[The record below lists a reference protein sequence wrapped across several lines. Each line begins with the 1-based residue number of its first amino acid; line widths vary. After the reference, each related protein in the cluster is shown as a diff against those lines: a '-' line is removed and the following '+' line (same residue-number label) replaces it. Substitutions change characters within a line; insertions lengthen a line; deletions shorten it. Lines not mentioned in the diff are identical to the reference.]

1 MLWNL
6 YWIENQKNFKR
17 KLLWIE
23 LAMLILL
30 VLLVFTG
37 LFFAIQGTPDGVTIT
52 DGDLNKIPSLIT
64 WPGSLAFS
72 IRFAAGSKLL
82 IIIFVGAVTA
92 SEYSWRTYQVWLSRG
107 VPRILLLGAKF
118 ISFFLPTLLVV
129 SGAFLA
135 GGLISAIFS
144 LVLNNTLDLSQINF
158 WRLVWDLFR
167 TSYTLLPYAAITFLL
182 AIASRSAV
190 AAIGGCA
197 AFGLIVESLLVQSLA
212 ILPGRISQT
221 AKYLPSN
228 LMQSILNASW
238 TPPALMGDTLP
249 GLLTA
254 NQAAIGIGIITLSL
268 VSLALWVFSRQ
279 DFSG

>member
-1 MLWNL
+1 MFWNL
-6 YWIENQKNFKR
+6 CWIENQKNFKR

-23 LAMLILL
+23 LALLTLL
-30 VLLVFTG
+30 VLLIFTG
-37 LFFAIQGTPDGVTIT
+37 LFFAIQGTPDSVTIT

-72 IRFAAGSKLL
+72 IRFAAGTKLL
-82 IIIFVGAVTA
+82 IIILVAAVTA
-92 SEYSWRTYQVWLSRG
+92 SEYNWRTYQVWLSRG
-107 VPRILLLGAKF
+107 VPRFLLLGSKF
-118 ISFFLPTLLVV
+118 ISFFMPTLMIVT
-129 SGAFLA
+129 GALLA

-144 LVLNNTLDLSQINF
+144 LVLNDTLCFSQVNF
-158 WRLVWDLFR
+158 WRLVLDIFR
-167 TSYTLLPYAAITFLL
+167 TSYTLLPYAGITFL
-182 AIASRSAV
+182 IAVATRSVV
-190 AAIGGCA
+190 AAIGGCVA
-197 AFGLIVESLLVQSLA
+197 YGLIVESLLAQSLA
-212 ILPGRISQT
+212 ILPGRISEA

-238 TPPALMGDTLP
+238 TPPALMEEAIP

-254 NQAAIGIGIITLSL
+254 NQAAIGIGVITLIL

>member
-1 MLWNL
+1 
-6 YWIENQKNFKR
+6 
-17 KLLWIE
+17 
-23 LAMLILL
+23 
-30 VLLVFTG
+30 LVFTG
-37 LFFAIQGTPDGVTIT
+37 LYFAIQGTPDSVTIT
-52 DGDLNKIPSLIT
+52 DGGLNKIPSLIT

-72 IRFAAGSKLL
+72 IRFAAGTKLL
-82 IIIFVGAVTA
+82 IIIFVGVVTA
-92 SEYSWRTYQVWLSRG
+92 SEYGWRTYQVWLSRG
-107 VPRILLLGAKF
+107 VPRILLLGSKF

-129 SGAFLA
+129 SGALLA

-144 LVLNNTLDLSQINF
+144 LLINDTLYLSQINF
-158 WRLVWDLFR
+158 WLLGLDLFR

-182 AIASRSAV
+182 AVATRSAA

-197 AFGLIVESLLVQSLA
+197 AYGLIVENLLGQSLA
-212 ILPGRISQT
+212 ILPGKISQA

-238 TPPALMGDTLP
+238 TPPSLMEEAVP
-249 GLLTA
+249 GLLSA
-254 NQAAIGIGIITLSL
+254 NQAAIGIGIITLVL